1 MNDSPNTHPL
11 SSIVVVLLLKV
22 VSDHLVVRR
31 VANND
36 LVQTLGR
43 QPVHRIVNDTHVSQG
58 KKTLVRSAAATESTM
73 GMSIFSGYI
82 KRVNE
87 FTITTAYVSTTRR
100 TPHLTHFL
108 LLQIATH
115 RGTPIFLE
123 SDSRGDYAEKTAE
136 RDMAENNSPDSS
148 HESTCCCETR
158 LTRKAV

>member
-1 MNDSPNTHPL
+1 MNDSPSTHPL
-11 SSIVVVLLLKV
+11 SSIVVVLFLKV

-100 TPHLTHFL
+100 TPYLTHFL

-115 RGTPIFLE
+115 RGKPISWNQETPELMREKPRDLFWQKKTTHRICSMKVLVAVK
-123 SDSRGDYAEKTAE
+123 RG
-136 RDMAENNSPDSS
+136 R
-148 HESTCCCETR
+148 
-158 LTRKAV
+158 